1 MVKPHL
7 GALLVIL
14 MSSSSASAFPSPCA
28 KSGWTGLRANDGSG
42 FIFYLYRDGPD
53 FYFLLTGR
61 QVSFPDGPK
70 RPQYLIDGV
79 FYQSLIVKQSEFMND
94 KGVADIEVLKQ
105 HQKYEWD
112 FMQTTPTPLRKL
124 EELGSR
130 VKAASKGQP
139 AFTFY
144 LWAALDPSDPHGGRQ
159 YFLTTVS
166 SGDVVVL
173 SAIVANDA
181 QHELAFQAFKSYT
194 AYFRHV
200 LNKKDCPEKL

>member
-1 MVKPHL
+1 MKPHL

-14 MSSSSASAFPSPCA
+14 MSGFSAAAFPSPCA
-28 KSGWTGLRANDGSG
+28 KSGWTGLRANDVRG
-42 FIFYLYRDGPD
+42 FIFYLYREGPD
-53 FYFLLTGR
+53 LYFLLTGQ
-61 QVSFPDGPK
+61 QVSFPEGPK

-79 FYQSLIVKQSEFMND
+79 FYQSLFVKPSEFMKVD
-94 KGVADIEVLKQ
+94 KGVADLDVLKQ

-112 FMQTTPTPLRKL
+112 FMQKTPTPLRKL
-124 EELGSR
+124 EELGPR

-144 LWAALDPSDPHGGRQ
+144 LWAARDPNDPHGARQ

-173 SAIVANDA
+173 SAVVANDA
-181 QHELAFQAFKSYT
+181 QDEFAFQAFESYIT
-194 AYFRHV
+194 YFRHV
-200 LNKKDCPEKL
+200 LNKKDCPEKS